1 MAAVDPTA
9 LVLQLDETASFFLRD
24 TAVRLQRAAE
34 FALAHV
40 SFVCL
45 LYCRF
50 LCPGGLG
57 LWKWMQPSVLWVL
70 VFVPLFVIDWRNFRH
85 IKYLRQHRH
94 RFAPHDSQRYFLI
107 VLAECSYKVLLC
119 MYLSFPLLR
128 NYLSLQFVMLPYT
141 AGYILHFVLGHFV
154 PIEEA
159 ERPEGCNA
167 VASLISE
174 LGRFLEFVLVISLS
188 LKVDRVSNVV
198 YDWQAA
204 FWPCWGLEGIVILIV
219 VLLLPVCLV
228 SVIVDRERMLMLS
241 WVLMSAGGLGVAS
254 FISMYNIAL
263 VLDENYCPSPTC
275 EILSSKTCQECRYH
289 LELGMWP
296 WLAFLPAF
304 ALSTMLLKSRLAVA
318 LHNSWYQAPTEAALQ
333 AAGASARSE
342 DLPAPI
348 VMFRVTPTY
357 YSRVCDPAVLD
368 LDLDHASL
376 ASGAAPSLARTPNN
390 RITSDSM
397 GSVASAARS
406 TFRPSMATVD
416 PMSSVLSARGA
427 TYAEL
432 VESEQL
438 CFVCYDQAPNAALLE
453 CGHAGMCV
461 DCAKFLM
468 ERPPR
473 QARCPI
479 CRSSITN
486 VLRLRADLPVPHEL
500 FGLRSSTPSLLRT
513 NSHHSARGFGGGSTS
528 SWRGRASREPS
539 VVESTCE
546 LERGDAAA
554 SGHGPTSGAT
564 ALLHDAERRRNGG
577 ASPSATATSAALTAA
592 ATVAAE
598 LGQPLASPPWPPAAR
613 RHAVMVDAIRRPV
626 EQRGWR
632 LSALLGSS

>member
-1 MAAVDPTA
+1 MAAVDPNA
-9 LVLQLDETASFFLRD
+9 LIQQLDETASFFLHD
-24 TAVRLQRAAE
+24 TAIRLQRSAE

-57 LWKWMQPSVLWVL
+57 LWHWMQPSFLWVL

-85 IKYLRQHRH
+85 IKYLRLHRH

-119 MYLSFPLLR
+119 MYLSFPWLR
-128 NYLSLQFVMLPYT
+128 VYLSLQFVMLPYT

-204 FWPCWGLEGIVILIV
+204 FWPCWGLEGIIILIV

-228 SVIVDRERMLMLS
+228 SVIVDRPRMLMLS

-254 FISMYNIAL
+254 FVSMYNIAL
-263 VLDENYCPSPTC
+263 LLDENYCPSPPC
-275 EILSSKTCQECRYH
+275 EIASSENCKKCRYH

-304 ALSTMLLKSRLAVA
+304 ALSTMLLKSRLALA
-318 LHNSWYQAPTEAALQ
+318 LHNSWYQAPTEAAAQ
-333 AAGASARSE
+333 AAGNPSRAE
-342 DLPAPI
+342 DLPPPI

-357 YSRVCDPAVLD
+357 YTRVCDPAVLD
-368 LDLDHASL
+368 LDLGNTSL
-376 ASGAAPSLARTPNN
+376 ANGAATSMARHPNRLN
-390 RITSDSM
+390 DSM
-397 GSVASAARS
+397 GSVASASRS

-427 TYAEL
+427 TFAEI

-438 CFVCYDQAPNAALLE
+438 CFVCYDQTPNAALLE

-461 DCAKFLM
+461 DCATFLM
-468 ERPPR
+468 ERPSR

-479 CRSSITN
+479 CRSAISN
-486 VLRLRADLPVPHEL
+486 VLRLRADLPVPPEL
-500 FGLRSSTPSLLRT
+500 FGMRLSSPSLLRST
-513 NSHHSARGFGGGSTS
+513 SRGFGGGSTS
-528 SWRGRASREPS
+528 SWRGRVSREAS
-539 VVESTCE
+539 LVESTCE

-554 SGHGPTSGAT
+554 SGQGPASVT
-564 ALLHDAERRRNGG
+564 ASSLNRNGG
-577 ASPSATATSAALTAA
+577 GSQSAAATSAALTAA

-598 LGQPLASPPWPPAAR
+598 LGQPLASPPWPSAAR

-632 LSALLGSS
+632 LSALLRSS